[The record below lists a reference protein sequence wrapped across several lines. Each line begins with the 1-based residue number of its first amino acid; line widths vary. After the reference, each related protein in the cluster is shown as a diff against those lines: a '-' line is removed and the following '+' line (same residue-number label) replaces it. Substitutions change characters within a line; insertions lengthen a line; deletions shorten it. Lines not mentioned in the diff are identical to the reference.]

1 MAGKPAA
8 RIGDSVVKGVI
19 TTGSATVLIGAQ
31 GGKAC
36 STCPGGMAVGHPVNP
51 SLGAKVL
58 GGAEDLDFA
67 LPGALPLIW
76 QRQYSSYVNPQYG
89 GACGL
94 LGYGWT
100 LPFEMSLQLDADA
113 TDV

>member
-1 MAGKPAA
+1 
-8 RIGDSVVKGVI
+8 
-19 TTGSATVLIGAQ
+19 Q
-31 GGKAC
+31 GGVAC
-36 STCPGGMAVGHPVNP
+36 STCPGGMAVGNPVNP

-67 LPGALPLIW
+67 LPGAMGLVW
-76 QRQYSSYVNPQYG
+76 QRQYSSYVNPSQG

-100 LPFEMSLQLDADA
+100 LPFEMSLQLNEDCTLLFDANGR
-113 TDV
+113 TLTFPEVLPPGGYL